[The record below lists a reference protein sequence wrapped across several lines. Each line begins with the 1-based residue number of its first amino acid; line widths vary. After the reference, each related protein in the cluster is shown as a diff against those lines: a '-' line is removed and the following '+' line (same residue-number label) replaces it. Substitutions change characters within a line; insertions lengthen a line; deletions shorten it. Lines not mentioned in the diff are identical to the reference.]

1 MKGKNTTFITRQKRW
16 PKNRS
21 KVWAD
26 TREIIIAGT
35 HPLLRDKGGVITM
48 RDEVEVEQA
57 DRITEAVMRLMARDT
72 IVTMSS
78 RPKRE
83 TWDKP
88 EHTIETDTQIQGRTI
103 QLIAGITKHNH
114 PPGTTMVQ
122 IRTTYRNV
130 AIVKIRTAGPRAP
143 RKKIMTKKESS
154 PDTRTCRQIIHA
166 NNRWALAA
174 PAAEMVAVGTAA
186 LAAPVTGFRHHLQ
199 YRL

>member
-35 HPLLRDKGGVITM
+35 HPLLRDKGGYHHA
-48 RDEVEVEQA
+48 RRSRGGAGGSYYRGGNASYGARYNSDYEQPPQEGDLRQTGA
-57 DRITEAVMRLMARDT
+57 YYRNGY
-72 IVTMSS
+72 
-78 RPKRE
+78 
-83 TWDKP
+83 
-88 EHTIETDTQIQGRTI
+88 TDTRPYYSANSRHYQAQPSPRYNNGTNSYHLPQRGNSQDTNGRTTSAS
-103 QLIAGITKHNH
+103 QEDNDE
-114 PPGTTMVQ
+114 
-122 IRTTYRNV
+122 
-130 AIVKIRTAGPRAP
+130 
-143 RKKIMTKKESS
+143 KESS

-186 LAAPVTGFRHHLQ
+186 LAAPATGFRHHLQ

>member
-1 MKGKNTTFITRQKRW
+1 MSGYTGNNYSRYSSTPPRQR
-16 PKNRS
+16 
-21 KVWAD
+21 
-26 TREIIIAGT
+26 
-35 HPLLRDKGGVITM
+35 GVITM

-72 IVTMSS
+72 TVTMSS

-103 QLIAGITKHNH
+103 HLIAGITKHNH

-143 RKKIMTKKESS
+143 RKKIMTKKSQVQIPEHAGRSS
-154 PDTRTCRQIIHA
+154 TPTTDE
-166 NNRWALAA
+166 RWQ
-174 PAAEMVAVGTAA
+174 
-186 LAAPVTGFRHHLQ
+186 HQ
-199 YRL
+199 QQKW